1 MAQRIKGQEVAF
13 TMVSDVAGVE
23 RSLGL
28 VKSCELSP
36 QFDIITQG
44 YLGETTDRR
53 DDIFKGITGN
63 MEVNIAAREYFAF
76 LGRVKDRAQRRVAGS
91 TKFQLMGSFKFDDGT
106 RVTITIDDVFFG
118 EQQVSVSG
126 RDEFVSCRIAF
137 EADDFRVSNR

>member
-13 TMVSDVAGVE
+13 TMVSDAAGVE

-53 DDIFKGITGN
+53 DDIFKGVTGN